1 MPPKTQLLSEMKLTH
16 KTAAL
21 EQNFKTL
28 VQLVIE
34 AEMKGTPRNELVLEL
49 GATPKLLID
58 LGFPEL
64 PLIIK
69 ATTIGKICF
78 DHGINTG
85 TIERLP
91 KLVNSPSHVFKSN
104 SQYVAD
110 KSAILITVE
119 FKNFNPIII
128 AIHKHKKVG
137 RSLVNEVVSMYA
149 KEGPNPI
156 DKWTKDGL
164 LMWEMGK
171 K

>member
-1 MPPKTQLLSEMKLTH
+1 MIH

-34 AEMKGTPRNELVLEL
+34 AEMKGTPRNELILEL
-49 GATPKLLID
+49 GGTPKLLID
-58 LGFPEL
+58 LGFPDL
-64 PLIIK
+64 PLIVK
-69 ATTIGKICF
+69 AATIGKMCF

-91 KLVNSPSHVFKSN
+91 KLVRSPTHVFKST
-104 SQYVAD
+104 SKHVED
-110 KSAILITVE
+110 KSAVLITVE

-137 RSLVNEVVSMYA
+137 RSLVNEVASMYA

-164 LMWEMGK
+164 LMWEMEK